1 MGSTIATRPTVAPKR
16 IQRGLITFASGDL
29 QKSATI
35 SAIDSAKAEIRL
47 QGMSNGQARLWLQN
61 ATTLWAVRT
70 TSGTVQDVAWE
81 ITEWN

>member
-1 MGSTIATRPTVAPKR
+1 MPVVGRTGPKR

-35 SAIDSAKAEIRL
+35 TAIDMNKSEIRH
-47 QGMSNGQARLWLQN
+47 QGESNGVSRLWLQN
-61 ATTLWAVRT
+61 DTTLWAVRS

-81 ITEWN
+81 ITEW